1 MLSADSGLL
10 TEEAAVRERE
20 TDQWAFYSQLG
31 RIFDAFTEL
40 ESITPQSAV
49 SDVDYLFP
57 RCKTSEVVTL
67 PLNDIV
73 AQLLSPFVAP
83 WMETAGLLR
92 RNYMWDDEVLSC
104 FSNRASIAA
113 MTRSALKL
121 EPARLAA

>member
-1 MLSADSGLL
+1 MLNADSGLL
-10 TEEAAVRERE
+10 TEDVVVRERE

-40 ESITPQSAV
+40 ESITPQCAV

-57 RCKTSEVVTL
+57 RCKASDAVGL

-83 WMETAGLLR
+83 WMESAGLLR
-92 RNYMWDDEVLSC
+92 RNYVWDDEVLSC
-104 FSNRASIAA
+104 FSNRASLAA
-113 MTRSALKL
+113 MTRSSLKL
-121 EPARLAA
+121 ELARLVA